1 MQLISNFNQPT
12 IKAENIR
19 PILKDIYV
27 AIKPYLTWSMFISFG
42 IAWFITNG
50 WCYLLI
56 IIGKGWVR
64 AIALTYAG
72 FLYLPFT
79 IEKPITIWIATRIQK
94 KLFERKKNKN
104 EKKSNVKPTN
114 GWKN

>member
-1 MQLISNFNQPT
+1 LQAITNMYLP
-12 IKAENIR
+12 
-19 PILKDIYV
+19 PPKDIKVVYKDMWQYLKKT
-27 AIKPYLTWSMFISFG
+27 IKPYLTPTMLISFG

-64 AIALTYAG
+64 AVALAYAG

-94 KLFERKKNKN
+94 LLFMKGIKRK
-104 EKKSNVKPTN
+104 
-114 GWKN
+114 

>member
-1 MQLISNFNQPT
+1 MQLITNCNQPT
-12 IKAENIR
+12 IKYEHLR
-19 PILKDIYV
+19 PILKDIYTT
-27 AIKPYLTWSMFISFG
+27 IKPYLTPTMLISFG

-50 WCYLLI
+50 WAYILV

-64 AIALTYAG
+64 AVALAYAG

-94 KLFERKKNKN
+94 KIFKRK
-104 EKKSNVKPTN
+104 
-114 GWKN
+114 

>member
-1 MQLISNFNQPT
+1 MQVVSNINQPI
-12 IKAENIR
+12 IKQEHIR
-19 PILKDIYV
+19 PILKDLYN
-27 AIKPYLTWSMFISFG
+27 AIKPYLTWSMLISFG

-64 AIALTYAG
+64 AIALAYAG

-94 KLFERKKNKN
+94 LLFIRRKKKN
-104 EKKSNVKPTN
+104 D
-114 GWKN
+114 

>member
-1 MQLISNFNQPT
+1 MQVISNFNQPIPQEYT
-12 IKAENIR
+12 VFHEMWEW
-19 PILKDIYV
+19 LKKT
-27 AIKPYLTWSMFISFG
+27 IKPYLTPTMIISFG
-42 IAWFITNG
+42 LAWFITNG

-56 IIGKGWVR
+56 FIGKGWVR

-94 KLFERKKNKN
+94 LLFIRRKKK
-104 EKKSNVKPTN
+104 
-114 GWKN
+114 

>member
-1 MQLISNFNQPT
+1 MQVVSNINQPIPQEYT
-12 IKAENIR
+12 VFHEMWEW
-19 PILKDIYV
+19 LKK

-50 WCYLLI
+50 WCYVLI

-64 AIALTYAG
+64 AIALAYAG

-94 KLFERKKNKN
+94 LLFIKERKK
-104 EKKSNVKPTN
+104 
-114 GWKN
+114 

>member
-1 MQLISNFNQPT
+1 MQVITNCNQPT
-12 IKAENIR
+12 IKVENIK
-19 PILKDIYV
+19 PILKDIYTT
-27 AIKPYLTWSMFISFG
+27 IKPYLTPTMLISFG

-56 IIGKGWVR
+56 IVGKGWVR
-64 AIALTYAG
+64 AVALAYAG

-94 KLFERKKNKN
+94 LLFMKERGK
-104 EKKSNVKPTN
+104 
-114 GWKN
+114 